1 MFSKSQKSIPMK
13 EEARGIP
20 NINMISQ
27 GTEITGVLKTNT
39 DIRISGKL
47 DGTIESKG
55 KVIISSGGF
64 ISGSVIGKEADVAG
78 TIEGE
83 LIVSEKLVLRQTAVV
98 KGDITTKSLL
108 VEEGARFDGACKM
121 SAEILNQN
129 GKLNLKDVN
138 AAKAANA
145 K

>member
-1 MFSKSQKSIPMK
+1 MFSKSKKSIPMK
-13 EEARGIP
+13 EETRGIP

-55 KVIISSGGF
+55 KVIISAGGF

-83 LIVSEKLVLRQTAVV
+83 LVVSDKLVLRQTAVV

-121 SAEILNQN
+121 STEILNQN
-129 GKLNLKDVN
+129 GKLSLKDVN
-138 AAKAANA
+138 DAKAANA

>member
-1 MFSKSQKSIPMK
+1 MFSKSKKSIPMK
-13 EEARGIP
+13 EETRGIP

-55 KVIISSGGF
+55 KVIISAGGF

-83 LIVSEKLVLRQTAVV
+83 LVVSDKLVLRQTAVV

-121 SAEILNQN
+121 STEILNQN
-129 GKLNLKDVN
+129 GKLSLKDVN

>member
-1 MFSKSQKSIPMK
+1 MK
-13 EEARGIP
+13 EETRGIP

-55 KVIISSGGF
+55 KVIISAGGF

-83 LIVSEKLVLRQTAVV
+83 LVVSDKLVLRQTAVV

-121 SAEILNQN
+121 STEILNQN
-129 GKLNLKDVN
+129 GKLSLKDVN